1 MKHVSIRVYGKVQGV
16 FFRASTK
23 EQADELGIQGS
34 VRNEVD
40 GSVAIEA
47 QGDDETVDRFVEWC
61 QRGPRLATVTRCE
74 VTPGE
79 FQDFKGFSV
88 VR

>member
-1 MKHVSIRVYGKVQGV
+1 MKHVSIRVHGKVQGV

-23 EQADELGIQGS
+23 EKADGLGIQGS
-34 VRNEVD
+34 VRNEND

-47 QGDDETVDRFVEWC
+47 EGDDESVDEFIEWC
-61 QRGPRLATVTRCE
+61 QSGPRLATVARCE

-79 FQDFKGFSV
+79 FQDLKGFSV